1 MKKTLL
7 IVLGIFIFLLVSL
20 IALPFIFKGKIIER
34 INKEIASSVNAQ
46 VYYDINNVNLSIF
59 KRFPHI
65 SATVEQ
71 FGIIGNEPFQTDTL
85 VHMDK
90 LQIDFNLKSVLFG
103 DIPTLT
109 GIHLDGGSMYVKVL
123 EDGTANYDITYP
135 TEEDT
140 VTESNFQ
147 IAVDLIQVKDFD
159 LIYDDRSLQ
168 YFMALGNINMEG
180 SGDFTADVYDLPVKM
195 DALIGD
201 IAYEEIHY
209 LTNKHFKGETTM
221 NIDMANMKFAFG
233 DGEFA
238 LNDFLFD
245 MKGFI
250 AMPADD
256 IEFDLAFGGKDN
268 TFKSILSLVPGIYT
282 ESFSTL
288 KTSGSMDFKGF
299 VKGIYNETSFPAF
312 DISLA
317 VTDGM
322 FQYPDL
328 PRPVSN
334 VNIEMQV
341 KNETDNLDN
350 TIVNIPTFNFDFGS
364 NPISGRFFLA
374 NLTSYEMDGALVGKL
389 NLEELTSIFPIEGMT
404 LKGLL
409 DVNAQAKGKYDSVA
423 QVIPNIDAKLLLSNG
438 YIKSADYPAPIDKLN
453 ITAGIQNKT
462 GKMNDFIVDLS
473 QFGFVLEDEAINGR
487 MKINDFT
494 LLNWDGEVNGTV
506 DLGKILAIF
515 PMEGLKMEGK
525 IQADIQTK
533 GSYKDVEE
541 GQYNKLNTRG
551 NVSVSSFA
559 FSSADIPQGIKI
571 NQAKAEFSP
580 DRITL
585 SQFDSQVGQSPLQA
599 TGFLSNYMNYFLKED
614 ETLKGQLSLNSS
626 KFNVNEWM
634 TESTTEDTAAF
645 TVIELPK
652 NIDFAM
658 SVAAEEVLYDNLTLK
673 EVKGNML
680 LRNGI
685 LSFSDASM
693 RTLGGQMILNGS
705 YDPTDLSEPKFD
717 FNLNLANL
725 SIPQAF
731 QSFNTIKA
739 FAPIAQH
746 LTGNFNS
753 TLAFSGK
760 LGQDMMPILSSLDG
774 RGMLKIADAALKD
787 SPIIQGITSL
797 TKLKD
802 TNTIQFKNLSIPID
816 IQKGVLDVKP
826 FDVKLWD
833 YQANIQGSTGFDG
846 TINYLINMQVPAG
859 KFGAQA
865 NTLLS
870 SISGTEANEST
881 IIPVA
886 ISLGGSYN
894 APKVGL
900 AGGNSIENLLTN
912 ALKSRVNNETQ
923 IIQQEV
929 TEQFKAAEDSL
940 KRELKLKAD
949 MVQDSVK
956 KEADKKIEETK
967 TKATDEAKKVLRG
980 LLKPKPAKPDSTK
993 LD

>member
-7 IVLGIFIFLLVSL
+7 IFLGIFIFLLVSL

-34 INKEIASSVNAQ
+34 IDKEIAASVNAK
-46 VYYDINNVNLSIF
+46 VYYDIDNVSLSIF

-71 FGIIGNEPFQTDTL
+71 FGIVGNEPFQTDTL

-90 LQIDFNLKSVLFG
+90 VQIDFNLRSILFG
-103 DIPTLT
+103 DVPTLT
-109 GIHLDGGSMYVKVL
+109 GIHLDGGSLYVKVL
-123 EDGTANYDITYP
+123 QDGTANYDITYP
-135 TEEDT
+135 SEEDT

-147 IAVDLIQVKDFD
+147 IAVDLIEVKDFD

-168 YFMALGNINMEG
+168 YFMALGNINLEG
-180 SGDFTADVYDLPVKM
+180 SGDFTADVYDLPIKM
-195 DALIGD
+195 EALIAD
-201 IAYEEIHY
+201 IAYEGTDY
-209 LTNKHFKGETTM
+209 LTNKQFKGETTM

-233 DGEFA
+233 EGEFA

-256 IEFDLAFGGKDN
+256 IDIDLAFAGKDN

-282 ESFSTL
+282 ESFTGL
-288 KTSGSMDFKGF
+288 KTSGTMDFQGF
-299 VKGIYNETSFPAF
+299 VKGIYNETSFPTF
-312 DISLA
+312 DIVLNVA
-317 VTDGM
+317 DGM

-328 PRPVSN
+328 PSPVSN
-334 VNIEMQV
+334 VNIDFQA
-341 KNETDNLDN
+341 KNETNNLDN
-350 TIVNIPTFNFDFGS
+350 TIINIPTFNLDFGS

-374 NLTSYEMDGALVGKL
+374 NLKSYDMDGVLKGKL
-389 NLEELTSIFPIEGMT
+389 NLEEMTSIFPIEGME
-404 LKGLL
+404 LKGIL
-409 DVNAQAKGKYDSVA
+409 DINAQAKGRYDSA
-423 QVIPNIDAKLLLSNG
+423 AKIIPNLDIKMLLSNG

-453 ITAGIQNKT
+453 VNASVINTSGN
-462 GKMNDFIVDLS
+462 MNDFLVDLN
-473 QFGFVLEDEAINGR
+473 QFGFELEDEAINGKL
-487 MKINDFT
+487 KINDFT
-494 LLNWDGEVNGTV
+494 LLNWDGAINGTV

-515 PMEGLKMEGK
+515 PMEDMNMAGK

-541 GQYNKLNTRG
+541 GRYDKLNTRG
-551 NVSVSSFA
+551 NLGVSQFSFT
-559 FSSADIPQGIKI
+559 STDIPQGIKI
-571 NQAKAEFSP
+571 NQANADFSP

-585 SQFDSQVGQSPLQA
+585 SKFDSQVGQSPLQA
-599 TGFLSNYMNYFLKED
+599 TGFLSNYMNYFLKEG
-614 ETLKGQLSLNSS
+614 ETLKGQLSLNSN

-634 TESTTEDTAAF
+634 TESTTTDTAAL

-652 NIDFAM
+652 NIDFSM
-658 SVAAEEVLYDNLTLK
+658 SVAAAEVVYDNLTLK

-680 LRNGI
+680 LRGGV

-693 RTLGGQMILNGS
+693 QTLGGQMILNGS
-705 YDPTDLSEPKFD
+705 YDPTDLAQPKFD

-725 SIPQAF
+725 SIPLAF
-731 QSFNTIKA
+731 QSFNTVRA

-774 RGMLKIADAALKD
+774 RGLLKIAEAALKD

-797 TKLKD
+797 TKLND

-816 IQKGVLDVKP
+816 INNGVLDVKP

-846 TINYLINMQVPAG
+846 TIKYLINMQVPAG

-865 NTLLS
+865 NTLLAA
-870 SISGTEANEST
+870 ISGNEVSEST

-886 ISLGGSYN
+886 ISLGGTYN

-900 AGGNSIENLLTN
+900 AGGNSIENLLAT
-912 ALKSRVNNETQ
+912 ALKSRVSNETA

-949 MVQDSVK
+949 ILQDSVK

-967 TKATDEAKKVLRG
+967 TKAADEAKKVLRG
-980 LLKPKPAKPDSTK
+980 LLKPKPAKPDTTK
-993 LD
+993 IN